1 MKLLAGLMALASAQE
16 ADQGADRG
24 FYGSYDYYGG
34 YYGKSQAIPMGD
46 SDTLG
51 MKVASNQN
59 KQPLGNG
66 RECWQCNEKSYGECL
81 GADSNASNDPVAH
94 GQVYCKGEEYFCY
107 IHERRII
114 RHDGNDYNFE
124 VGQPWSAGV
133 VPVTYQEEN
142 QRTDISNS
150 NKTPNTNIRVQMGC
164 QQPQACLR
172 QQHQNYKIEIGKTWY
187 NGASNRLHTLPA
199 GHVGLAR
206 EGLCRL
212 GDDWNE
218 YAVGGTNAA
227 TDTWRKHEWRNS
239 PTNSNP
245 LHDTDRR
252 YGAVRP
258 YHHYGKGTESVCH
271 YCCDA
276 LLEYDL
282 TGNTPCNYYAITGV
296 DANLGAFSATVNTV
310 DTADSGNID
319 SNIFLKRQEYWNNPT
334 WYHADQYH
342 GMFRNPHTQY
352 KRTYIDN
359 IFNAPTDP
367 NANRP

>member
-34 YYGKSQAIPMGD
+34 YYGKSQGIPMGD

-59 KQPLGNG
+59 KQPLVNG

-107 IHERRII
+107 IH
-114 RHDGNDYNFE
+114 
-124 VGQPWSAGV
+124 
-133 VPVTYQEEN
+133 
-142 QRTDISNS
+142 
-150 NKTPNTNIRVQMGC
+150 VQMGC

-172 QQHQNYKIEIGKTWY
+172 QQHQNYKIEIGKRWY
-187 NGASNRLHTLPA
+187 NGASNRLLTLPA

-218 YAVGGTNAA
+218 Y
-227 TDTWRKHEWRNS
+227 
-239 PTNSNP
+239 
-245 LHDTDRR
+245 
-252 YGAVRP
+252 
-258 YHHYGKGTESVCH
+258 
-271 YCCDA
+271 
-276 LLEYDL
+276 
-282 TGNTPCNYYAITGV
+282 
-296 DANLGAFSATVNTV
+296 
-310 DTADSGNID
+310 
-319 SNIFLKRQEYWNNPT
+319 
-334 WYHADQYH
+334 
-342 GMFRNPHTQY
+342 
-352 KRTYIDN
+352 
-359 IFNAPTDP
+359 
-367 NANRP
+367 